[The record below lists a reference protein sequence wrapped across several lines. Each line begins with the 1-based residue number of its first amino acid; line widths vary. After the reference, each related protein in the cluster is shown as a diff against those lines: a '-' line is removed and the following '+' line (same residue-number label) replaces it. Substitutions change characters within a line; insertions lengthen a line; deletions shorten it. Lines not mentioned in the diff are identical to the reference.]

1 SSAPR
6 PAQGRSPRLPRHPRW
21 SPSARDRGSEL
32 FEVRD
37 VALSVVLGVRD
48 RRRPG
53 LLLGP
58 GRLEHAAVLLEEPR
72 EVADPLVDPDRVAV
86 LPHGLTRV
94 DHGAFRAEPGHV
106 ARELVLL
113 DDGVEA

>member
-1 SSAPR
+1 MRAVS
-6 PAQGRSPRLPRHPRW
+6 L
-21 SPSARDRGSEL
+21 SARAAATRSGCDGCGEL
-32 FEVRD
+32 FEVGD
-37 VALSVVLGVRD
+37 VARRVVLGVRD
-48 RRRPG
+48 RQRPG

-86 LPHGLTRV
+86 LAHRTVRV
-94 DHGAFRAEPGHV
+94 DHRALRAEAGDV

-113 DDGVEA
+113 